1 MTRFLPRLALLAA
14 LSSATV
20 LGASAAQ
27 AQSRTMVG
35 VGAGAVAG
43 ALVAGPIGAVVG
55 GVVGAAWGESGRGH
69 RRAGR
74 RCGATMR
81 CGSPPPGRCGSR
93 SGRLPRRRPGRAP
106 GSIRAEAPV
115 PPSSLASGP
124 EAPTSTSIQNAA
136 SIHFRAPDES

>member
-1 MTRFLPRLALLAA
+1 MSVTDTRGSPVTRFLPRLALLAA
-14 LSSATV
+14 LSGATV

-74 RCGATMR
+74 RV
-81 CGSPPPGRCGSR
+81 
-93 SGRLPRRRPGRAP
+93 RRHHAVRQPSARPVRVAQRAP
-106 GSIRAEAPV
+106 AAAPARPRAWVDP
-115 PPSSLASGP
+115 
-124 EAPTSTSIQNAA
+124 
-136 SIHFRAPDES
+136 R